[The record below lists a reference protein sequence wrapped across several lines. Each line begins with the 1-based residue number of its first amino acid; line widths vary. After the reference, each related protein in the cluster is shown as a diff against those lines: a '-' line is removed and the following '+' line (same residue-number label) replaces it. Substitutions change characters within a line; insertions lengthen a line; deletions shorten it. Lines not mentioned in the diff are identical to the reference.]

1 MEKKQME
8 KNEIKKIFTKYG
20 NINFFEEYTL
30 QDLEDAKKRYYFA
43 MCKDG
48 HNNEH
53 AQKKI
58 DEMAHVLISEK
69 FNPNTPSLTVGSIV
83 KNTVKDNLNPIYKN
97 TTKRLIN
104 LDSQYRPN
112 IYPYQTN
119 YTSTSTNN
127 TSETNYIAH
136 LTEKLDNVVS
146 LQIENLQIP
155 YTFYNIE
162 AKQGNNRFTV
172 DNNLIIVPNGHY
184 TLSTLRSMIN
194 SLISEYRMVLSFIE
208 PSYKT
213 LITNNLP
220 DSTDRTIT
228 FYSSAN
234 DNEYTKY
241 NNNLGWILGFRNIH
255 VSDTISMTYT
265 INVDNTLTSE
275 AIPCINDTKYIVIV
289 VDEFNK
295 NITNGTLVQTKLE
308 TCTIKPTTYWNY
320 QDTTKCLL
328 DASCSNIDNYSG
340 LTKAQLY
347 SQAQFNANRVKIDQQ
362 VLRLDCNTPNN
373 ILGIVPFES
382 KTAWGD
388 YYLTDKID
396 YKREYHGPIEIEK
409 LQIQLFNDKGFPL
422 TFNGL
427 DWYITLSSEH
437 LYKY

>member
-1 MEKKQME
+1 MTT
-8 KNEIKKIFTKYG
+8 NSYSAVFT
-20 NINFFEEYTL
+20 
-30 QDLEDAKKRYYFA
+30 
-43 MCKDG
+43 
-48 HNNEH
+48 
-53 AQKKI
+53 
-58 DEMAHVLISEK
+58 
-69 FNPNTPSLTVGSIV
+69 NT
-83 KNTVKDNLNPIYKN
+83 
-97 TTKRLIN
+97 
-104 LDSQYRPN
+104 
-112 IYPYQTN
+112 
-119 YTSTSTNN
+119 
-127 TSETNYIAH
+127 A
-136 LTEKLDNVVS
+136 
-146 LQIENLQIP
+146 
-155 YTFYNIE
+155 
-162 AKQGNNRFTV
+162 
-172 DNNLIIVPNGHY
+172 
-184 TLSTLRSMIN
+184 
-194 SLISEYRMVLSFIE
+194 

-213 LITNNLP
+213 
-220 DSTDRTIT
+220 TIT
-228 FYSSAN
+228 GSFVIQFYSSNN

-241 NNNLGWILGFRNIH
+241 NNNLGWMLGFRNIKTN
-255 VSDTISMTYT
+255 SDNTITMTYT
-265 INVDNTLTSE
+265 NTCTSE
-275 AIPCINDTKYIVIV
+275 AVACINDTKYIVIV
-289 VDEFNK
+289 IDEFNK

-362 VLRLDCNTPNN
+362 ALRLDCNTPNN

-422 TFNGL
+422 TFNGV